1 MAPKAPEEQKAA
13 KSTKATKTKAEKKPV
28 IKKAE
33 KKIKAD
39 GKGDGKKK
47 RTKKSVETYKIYIY
61 KVLKQVILAL
71 VSSFCCFGDF
81 FVCVGFG
88 VLHGFWF
95 SCSVSRKQFVFLSSL
110 VFLC

>member
-1 MAPKAPEEQKAA
+1 MAPKVPEEQKAA

-39 GKGDGKKK
+39 GKSDGKKK

-61 KVLKQVILAL
+61 KVLKQVIIALAL
-71 VSSFCCFGDF
+71 R
-81 FVCVGFG
+81 
-88 VLHGFWF
+88 F
-95 SCSVSRKQFVFLSSL
+95 SGFVFYLG
-110 VFLC
+110 